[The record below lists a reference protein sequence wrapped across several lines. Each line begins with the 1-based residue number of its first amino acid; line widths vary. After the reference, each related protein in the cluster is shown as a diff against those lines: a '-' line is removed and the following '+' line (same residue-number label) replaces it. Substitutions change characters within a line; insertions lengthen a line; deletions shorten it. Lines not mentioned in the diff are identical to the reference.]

1 MDAPDYADGIVNRD
15 NPMVDRHLW
24 IEVAE
29 YLAVA
34 IGVVLLALLVADEL
48 GAPLWGKLNNI
59 HPR

>member
-1 MDAPDYADGIVNRD
+1 
-15 NPMVDRHLW
+15 MVDRHLW

-48 GAPLWGKLNNI
+48 GAPLWGKIPSI
-59 HPR
+59 HLR

>member
-1 MDAPDYADGIVNRD
+1 MGQL
-15 NPMVDRHLW
+15 MVDRHLW

-34 IGVVLLALLVADEL
+34 IGVALLALLIADEL
-48 GAPLWGKLNNI
+48 GAPLWGKLTGF

>member
-1 MDAPDYADGIVNRD
+1 MPDYADGIVNRAS
-15 NPMVDRHLW
+15 PMVDRHLW

-48 GAPLWGKLNNI
+48 GAPLWGKLTSI
-59 HPR
+59 HLR